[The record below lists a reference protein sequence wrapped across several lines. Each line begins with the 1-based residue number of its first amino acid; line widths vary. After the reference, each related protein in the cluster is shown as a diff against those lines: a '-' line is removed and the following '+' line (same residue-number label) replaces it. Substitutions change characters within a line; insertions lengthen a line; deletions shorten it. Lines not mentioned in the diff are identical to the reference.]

1 MPRRLAPPTVV
12 PSAYELQ
19 RREFD
24 GESVDL
30 DLTEG
35 DLTILDSSTILQQ
48 METEPSASVASTHDS
63 NEGSIRVRVTLAISG
78 NRVIVATSTASE
90 DSLSF
95 ETVSSPPG
103 CRDNEPVGGGG
114 CTALALTE
122 LEVSPSVESAKSAL
136 NDAMGPFS
144 ASIREDFRTP
154 EYVGIHDQ
162 QWHSEVVKRAVIAQ
176 DFHFHKLDLSAVN
189 LKKELHTGDY
199 LLDGVL
205 NSSYCKMVKGKD
217 IWEETDELDHSG
229 ITPAANEGHWR
240 HSIAVSDGRKLE
252 DEYTGEMS
260 ARWLWLDDHSR
271 PDRAKGYFYKILK
284 VYRISKCTEIGS
296 GCKGACLKRKA
307 KDQALPEK
315 RARRSVLV
323 VENALTTNPTHG
335 WFTIIV
341 DLCIVEICVL

>member
-1 MPRRLAPPTVV
+1 MPRRQVPPTIEFSTYESQRADKIAKN
-12 PSAYELQ
+12 PSVL
-19 RREFD
+19 
-24 GESVDL
+24 
-30 DLTEG
+30 G
-35 DLTILDSSTILQQ
+35 DLSIFNGMPIIDSTANSQQ
-48 METEPSASVASTHDS
+48 METDS
-63 NEGSIRVRVTLAISG
+63 NEGSILVRVTLAISG

-103 CRDNEPVGGGG
+103 SRDNEPVGGGG

-122 LEVSPSVESAKSAL
+122 LEVFPSVESAKSAL

-154 EYVGIHDQ
+154 EYVGIPDQ
-162 QWHSEVVKRAVIAQ
+162 QWHPEVVKRAVIAQ

-189 LKKELHTGDY
+189 LKKELQTGDY

-205 NSSYCKMVKGKD
+205 NSSYCKMVKGKE
-217 IWEETDELDHSG
+217 IWEETDELDKSG

-260 ARWLWLDDHSR
+260 ARWLWLDNHSR
-271 PDRAKGYFYKILK
+271 PDREKGYFYKILK
-284 VYRISKCTEIGS
+284 VYRISKCTKIGT

-307 KDQALPEK
+307 KDQTLPEK
-315 RARRSVLV
+315 RARTIPAPIVAN
-323 VENALTTNPTHG
+323 VEMQTEHQQTM
-335 WFTIIV
+335 
-341 DLCIVEICVL
+341 ICELD